1 VSAPASPPATTDPKI
16 VAHVAPLFVFE
27 AFLVL
32 LEGLRASGFSSTDDT
47 ATWWLRL
54 PEMWVYPLQTT
65 LTLIVMGVYWK
76 FYEFEPIRGIGWA
89 IFAGIVGIS
98 VWIAPGV
105 LFDQLNMS
113 EGPLGYLGFAPR
125 TKGFNPSLAAPPS
138 TALYWLIVA
147 LRFVRLVIVVPLAE
161 EIFWRGFLMR
171 FLVGL
176 DGDYWKVP
184 FGTFHW
190 RSLTIV
196 TALFVSAHASVD
208 YFGATV
214 FGLLMYWLAVKSRSL
229 AACIIMHAVANLLLG
244 VYVLS
249 TEQWGYW

>member
-1 VSAPASPPATTDPKI
+1 M
-16 VAHVAPLFVFE
+16 

-32 LEGLRASGFSSTDDT
+32 LEGLRASGFSSADDT
-47 ATWWLRL
+47 AAWWRRL
-54 PEMWVYPLQTT
+54 PEMWVYPLQTMV
-65 LTLIVMGVYWK
+65 TLIVLGLYWK
-76 FYEFEPIRGIGWA
+76 FYEFHPIRGIGWA
-89 IFAGIVGIS
+89 IIAGIVGIA
-98 VWIAPGV
+98 VWIAPGF
-105 LFDQLNMS
+105 LFGWLSMS
-113 EGPLGYLGFAPR
+113 ESPLGYLGFAPR

-138 TALYWLIVA
+138 TVLYWLIVA
-147 LRFVRLVIVVPLAE
+147 VRFVRLVIVVPLAE

-171 FLVGL
+171 FLVDL

-208 YFGATV
+208 YFGAAV
-214 FGLLMYWLAVKSRSL
+214 FGLLMYGLAVRSKSL

-249 TEQWGYW
+249 TGQWGYW